1 MKDMMKGYRFGMLLQ
16 VAIGPI
22 CLFLISTSISSG
34 VWKGLVGVA
43 AVVIVDSLY
52 ILFAILGLGMVL
64 KKESVN
70 RGVRYFGGVILL
82 FFGLSMVLGVFGV
95 AIIPGFSFVGEGKH
109 VFIKTL
115 LMTLSNPLT
124 ILFWTGVFSAKI
136 SQDNIA
142 KGQLYMFGCG
152 AVLATLV
159 FLSFIVLISDV
170 ISVWINDSLLSVV
183 NVIVGLVI
191 VAFGVKTMRARQLA
205 SANE

>member
-1 MKDMMKGYRFGMLLQ
+1 MKDMMKGFRFGMLLQ

-34 VWKGLVGVA
+34 VYKGLIGVA
-43 AVVIVDSLY
+43 AVVIVDALY

-64 KKESVN
+64 KKENVN

-82 FFGLSMVLGVFGV
+82 VFGLSMVLGVFDI
-95 AIIPGFSFVGEGKH
+95 AIIPGFSFVGESKH

-136 SQDNIA
+136 SEDNMA
-142 KGQLYMFGCG
+142 KGQLYTFGSG

-159 FLSFIVLISDV
+159 FLSFIVLISDI
-170 ISVWINDSLLSVV
+170 ISGWINDGLLSVV

-191 VAFGVKTMRARQLA
+191 ITFGVKTTRVRQLA
-205 SANE
+205 SAKE